1 MNLMLLLA
9 QVAPALADSVAG
21 ANPVLTPIAAPDE
34 MNLWSMAVKGGWIMV
49 VLGVLSVVCFYILF
63 ERNYVIRKAGKE
75 DPMFMDKIKDYIL
88 GGEIKAAIAYC
99 RSVDTPSARMIEKGI
114 SRLGRP
120 VNDVQAAIENVGNIE
135 VAKLEKGLTIMATIS
150 GGAPMI
156 GFLGTV
162 TGMVRAFFEMANAG
176 NNIDITLLSGGI
188 YEAMITTVGG
198 LIVGIIAMFAY
209 NYLVTLVDG
218 VVNKMEAKT
227 MAFMDLLNEPA
238 KSIII
243 HKSETT
249 TVLQRRAKISPNFSM
264 ASMTDVIFL
273 LLIFFMITSTVVS
286 PNAIKVLLPQGKQQ
300 TSAKPLTRVIIDK
313 DLNYYAAFG
322 NDKEQALALDEL
334 TPFLQSCAAKEPEMY
349 VALYADE
356 SVPYRE
362 IVKVLNIANEN
373 HFKMVLATRPP
384 ENK

>member
-1 MNLMLLLA
+1 MNVMLLLA
-9 QVAPALADSVAG
+9 QVAPALTDSIAG
-21 ANPVLTPIAAPDE
+21 ANPVLTPVAGPEE
-34 MNLWSMAVKGGWIMV
+34 MNLWSMAVKGGWIMI
-49 VLGVLSVVCFYILF
+49 VLGLLSILCFYILF

-88 GGEIKAAIAYC
+88 DGEIKAAIAYC
-99 RSVDTPSARMIEKGI
+99 RSVNTPAARMIEKGI

-156 GFLGTV
+156 GFL
-162 TGMVRAFFEMANAG
+162 
-176 NNIDITLLSGGI
+176 IDITLLSGGI

-238 KSIII
+238 S
-243 HKSETT
+243 
-249 TVLQRRAKISPNFSM
+249 
-264 ASMTDVIFL
+264 
-273 LLIFFMITSTVVS
+273 
-286 PNAIKVLLPQGKQQ
+286 
-300 TSAKPLTRVIIDK
+300 
-313 DLNYYAAFG
+313 
-322 NDKEQALALDEL
+322 
-334 TPFLQSCAAKEPEMY
+334 
-349 VALYADE
+349 
-356 SVPYRE
+356 
-362 IVKVLNIANEN
+362 
-373 HFKMVLATRPP
+373 
-384 ENK
+384 